1 MPSALSASVPDTP
14 LLQGAVIEAG
24 RRHPRPFAELW
35 EYRELMYFLVWR
47 DVKVRYQHT
56 LLGVTWALIQPLMT
70 MAIFSVVFGRLGN
83 MPSDGASYPLFT
95 LAALVPWTYF
105 STAITQGAGSLVGNQ
120 HLVGKVYFPRLLI
133 PLTSVVAPVVD
144 AAITLL
150 LLMALLFVTGTV
162 PGAAVLWLPLFA
174 LLALATSFAGTLWLA
189 AMNVKFRDVRFAMP
203 FLMQFLLFATPV
215 AYPTSLVPDAWRWVV
230 ALNPL
235 ATVVDGFR
243 WTLLGA
249 PAPGALSIG
258 VSLAVV
264 CVLAYTGVRYFQRA
278 EAFFAD
284 II

>member
-1 MPSALSASVPDTP
+1 MMQVES
-14 LLQGAVIEAG
+14 QVIEAG
-24 RRHPRPFAELW
+24 RRHQRTFTELW
-35 EYRELMYFLVWR
+35 DYRELMYFLVWR
-47 DVKVRYQHT
+47 DLKVRYQHT
-56 LLGVTWALIQPLMT
+56 VLGVLWALIQPLMT
-70 MAIFSVVFGRLGN
+70 MVIFTVVFGRLGK
-83 MPSDGASYPLFT
+83 MPSDGVPYSLFS

-133 PLTSVVAPVVD
+133 PLTSVITPAAD

-150 LLMALLFVTGTV
+150 LLACLLVFAGITPAMGVLSLPFFVGLGIVT
-162 PGAAVLWLPLFA
+162 A
-174 LLALATSFAGTLWLA
+174 FAGTLWLA
-189 AMNVKFRDVRFAMP
+189 ALNVRFRDVRFAMP
-203 FLMQFLLFATPV
+203 FLMQFLLFATPI
-215 AYPTSLVPDAWRWVV
+215 AYPTSLVPERWRWVV

-243 WTLLGA
+243 WALVGA
-249 PAPGALSIG
+249 PAPSATSVL

-264 CVLAYTGVRYFQRA
+264 AALAITGLRYFQRA